1 MEPFQT
7 SISNRISLLLSL
19 CSLGFLAPL
28 LINFRKS
35 EYLIEE
41 ERVTELTI
49 NETNEE
55 TQQFQRAKLQ
65 RYKKTEFSLIDQ
77 IRSLD

>member
-41 ERVTELTI
+41 ERVTELII

-55 TQQFQRAKLQ
+55 TQQFQRANLQ
-65 RYKKTEFSLIDQ
+65 RYKKEFSLIDQ
-77 IRSLD
+77 ICSLD

>member
-41 ERVTELTI
+41 ERVTELII